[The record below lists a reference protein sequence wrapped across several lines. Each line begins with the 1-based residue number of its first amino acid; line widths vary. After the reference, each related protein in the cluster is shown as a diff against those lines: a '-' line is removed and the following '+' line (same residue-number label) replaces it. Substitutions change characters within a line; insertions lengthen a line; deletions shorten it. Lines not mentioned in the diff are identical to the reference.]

1 MNQRNKKVSLWHTFF
16 LVPLVV
22 KKSGAGKHRDKKR
35 ESKGNYYHEEN

>member
-1 MNQRNKKVSLWHTFF
+1 MNQRNKKKRVPKRNF